1 MLQITKNVTVT
12 MYRRP
17 HAGAERVRVASGPF
31 IIMAYGLTALAR
43 QDPKAD
49 IWIEAPGGRMTVEGS
64 AAPARSLVARRC
76 QCHAARRRRA
86 RQPGCR
92 SRLAALTSP
101 IARACDS
108 GPAKMIF

>member
-49 IWIEAPGGRMTVEGS
+49 IWIEAPGGRMTVQEVQRRLDRWSRVGASATPPAEDEPVSRAAAGGS
-64 AAPARSLVARRC
+64 L
-76 QCHAARRRRA
+76 H
-86 RQPGCR
+86 
-92 SRLAALTSP
+92 
-101 IARACDS
+101 
-108 GPAKMIF
+108 